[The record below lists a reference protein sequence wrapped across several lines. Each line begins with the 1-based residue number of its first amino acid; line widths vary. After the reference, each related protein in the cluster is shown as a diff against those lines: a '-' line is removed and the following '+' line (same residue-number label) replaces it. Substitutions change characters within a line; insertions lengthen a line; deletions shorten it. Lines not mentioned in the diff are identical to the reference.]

1 MSGRRRL
8 SAALM
13 AAEVA
18 SLAVMSALHLS
29 GGLGPTVHR
38 PSAAGIAEAVI
49 AVVLAAGLAALL
61 ATAGRGRRAAM
72 GAVGFAILG
81 FVVGLGFTIGGSSVV
96 DVTYHATV
104 LPILVVTLALLAT
117 AELER
122 RSA

>member
-1 MSGRRRL
+1 
-8 SAALM
+8 
-13 AAEVA
+13 
-18 SLAVMSALHLS
+18 
-29 GGLGPTVHR
+29 
-38 PSAAGIAEAVI
+38 
-49 AVVLAAGLAALL
+49 
-61 ATAGRGRRAAM
+61 M